1 MSPLSV
7 NSGHEVGHFGG
18 QVAHGQ
24 RLNGRILSP
33 QTPPSIK
40 RREFA
45 AKEFCRFVQ
54 WASGR
59 HFGLVSD
66 RYQHPEHIQVIKEAL
81 AAMRMSACY
90 HHQRS
95 RPIPARRRTQ
105 GAVFRGGESPA
116 LLALHQAIGS
126 SLTAAIGF
134 QPEDRP
140 YSPHI
145 TLAHI
150 NAPAPPGIVD
160 RYLEQ
165 NRGFQVAPVLV
176 RQIALYSS
184 VRSEEVP
191 QYQEEAVFDLHE
203 QV

>member
-1 MSPLSV
+1 
-7 NSGHEVGHFGG
+7 
-18 QVAHGQ
+18 
-24 RLNGRILSP
+24 
-33 QTPPSIK
+33 
-40 RREFA
+40 
-45 AKEFCRFVQ
+45 
-54 WASGR
+54 
-59 HFGLVSD
+59 
-66 RYQHPEHIQVIKEAL
+66 
-81 AAMRMSACY
+81 MRMSAFA
-90 HHQRS
+90 
-95 RPIPARRRTQ
+95 ITIK
-105 GAVFRGGESPA
+105 GAGQFPPEGEPKVLCSGVEKSPA